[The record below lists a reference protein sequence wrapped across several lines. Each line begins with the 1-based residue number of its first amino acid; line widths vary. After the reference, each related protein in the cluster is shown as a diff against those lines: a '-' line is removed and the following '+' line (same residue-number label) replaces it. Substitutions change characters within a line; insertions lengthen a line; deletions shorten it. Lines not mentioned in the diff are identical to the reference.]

1 MPTCVGRRVAGG
13 IIAVSIS
20 VWRAIIVSI
29 SGSRFVSCKNIAL
42 RLSIADCVSFVTQII
57 ALLPIQPL

>member
-1 MPTCVGRRVAGG
+1 MAGG

-20 VWRAIIVSI
+20 VWRATIIVSI

-42 RLSIADCVSFVTQII
+42 RPSIADCVSFVTQII
-57 ALLPIQPL
+57 ALLPVQSL